1 MSNIKS
7 PLVHSITNV
16 VTMNDLAQI
25 IYCYG
30 GKPIM
35 AKDLSEM
42 EEITS
47 ICDALLINIG
57 TIETRE
63 IESIKKACAVA
74 NSKGI
79 PVVLDPVGAHVS
91 KLRMDLTREL
101 IENYKIALIKGNLT
115 EIKGIL
121 GYVSSFK
128 GLDSMDNELSK
139 EFKEAIKSYCR
150 ETGVMIVIT
159 GEVDFFTDGIESYYV
174 HNGCNFMAEITGTGC
189 MLGALLAVALGFAAP
204 TGDQSNSEVIAEN
217 KRREVIRALTTWG
230 ISGEIAK
237 EQLKENQGLLSFKL
251 RLLDNVSVITEEL
264 RKEREK
270 VTKDA

>member
-1 MSNIKS
+1 MNNVKS
-7 PLVHSITNV
+7 PLVHSITNT

-30 GKPIM
+30 GKPLM
-35 AKDLSEM
+35 AKDLTEM

-47 ICDALLINIG
+47 ISDGLLINIG
-57 TIETRE
+57 TIERSE
-63 IESIKKACAVA
+63 IESIKKACTVA
-74 NSKGI
+74 NNKGI
-79 PVVLDPVGAHVS
+79 PIVLDPVGAHVS
-91 KLRMDLTREL
+91 KLRMNLTREL

-128 GLDSMDNELSK
+128 GLDSTDNELSK
-139 EFKEAIKSYCR
+139 EFKEAIKGYCR

-159 GEVDFFTDGIESYYV
+159 GEVDFFTDGEEGYYV
-174 HNGCNFMAEITGTGC
+174 HNGCDIMADITGTGC

-204 TGDQSNSEVIAEN
+204 NGDESNRVIAEN
-217 KRREVIRALTTWG
+217 KRKEVIRALTTWG

-251 RLLDNVSVITEEL
+251 RLLDNVSVITEEV